1 MANARGCGRLG
12 LLAVGLGIGAA
23 LATIPRTASAD
34 SSTDWLSSI
43 DNLLGGL
50 SVPAAMPSAL
60 DVQISI
66 DGMELFSTAGNTATA
81 TSGTGDIAI
90 AIGNGSIADATGGT
104 GDFALAD
111 GTNSDAG
118 AGGTGPFGGDGIG
131 SNDIAIDIGNNNGSL
146 LGANAIGG
154 DNDTAILFGNLT
166 GNFAGVEAG
175 NPGNSDFALAIGN
188 EDGFDDGPYAGEGHN
203 NVAIDIGNETG
214 DNLGANASPSAG
226 SFDFAGVFGNND
238 TATAGSPGDFDL
250 AAVFGDGLN
259 ATASG
264 GNFLVDIVPSL

>member
-50 SVPAAMPSAL
+50 SIPAAMPSAL

-90 AIGNGSIADATGGT
+90 AVGNGSIADATGGT

-188 EDGFDDGPYAGEGHN
+188 E
-203 NVAIDIGNETG
+203 TG

-264 GNFLVDIVPSL
+264 GNFWVDILPSL